1 MPINENELKDKVE
14 ELKKQEGK
22 ERKFL
27 QSVDL
32 IINLKELDLKQPAN
46 RINTELILPNPLG
59 KELKLCVIAQGDLA
73 LRATKAEVARVI
85 EKDELGSL
93 GGDKKAAKKIAKKYD
108 YFIVGRDVMPLVA
121 RFLGPVLGPSGKMPL
136 APPKGN
142 GIIQVNSNIEK
153 IIEGF
158 KNTVRIR
165 IKKNP
170 IVLCPVGK
178 VNMDSEKLAENINT
192 VFAYLEEHLEKGKG
206 NIRNIFI
213 KKSMGTPIKV
223 TV

>member
-1 MPINENELKDKVE
+1 MPINVNELKDKIE
-14 ELKKQEGK
+14 ELKNQEEK
-22 ERKFL
+22 KRKFS
-27 QSVDL
+27 QSIDL
-32 IINLKELDLKQPAN
+32 VVNLKELNLKVPAN
-46 RINTELILPNPLG
+46 RINTEIILPNDLG
-59 KELKLCVIAQGDLA
+59 KELKICVIAQGDLA
-73 LRATKAEVARVI
+73 LRATKAGVARVI

-108 YFIVGRDVMPLVA
+108 FFIVGRDVMPLVA
-121 RFLGPVLGPSGKMPL
+121 RFLGPVLGPKGKMPL

-142 GIIQVNSNIEK
+142 GIIQVSSNIES

-158 KNTVRIR
+158 KNTVRLR

-170 IVLCPVGK
+170 IILCPVGRE
-178 VNMDSEKLAENINT
+178 NLDSEKLVENINT
-192 VFAYLEEHLEKGKG
+192 IFSYLEEHLEKGKG

-213 KKSMGTPIKV
+213 KKSMGHPIKV

>member
-1 MPINENELKDKVE
+1 MPINENELKEKIE

-22 ERKFL
+22 KRKFT
-27 QSVDL
+27 QSIDL
-32 IINLKELDLKQPAN
+32 MINLKEIDLKQPAN
-46 RINTELILPNPLG
+46 RINTEIILPNPLG
-59 KELKLCVIAQGDLA
+59 KDLKICVIAQGDLA
-73 LRATKAEVARVI
+73 LRANKAGVARVI

-153 IIEGF
+153 IIDGY
-158 KNTVRIR
+158 KNTVRLR

-170 IVLCPVGK
+170 IILCPVGK
-178 VNMDSEKLAENINT
+178 ENMESEKIVNNINT
-192 VFAYLEEHLEKGKG
+192 VFSYLEEHLEKGKG

-213 KKSMGTPIKV
+213 KKSMGTPIKIAV
-223 TV
+223 